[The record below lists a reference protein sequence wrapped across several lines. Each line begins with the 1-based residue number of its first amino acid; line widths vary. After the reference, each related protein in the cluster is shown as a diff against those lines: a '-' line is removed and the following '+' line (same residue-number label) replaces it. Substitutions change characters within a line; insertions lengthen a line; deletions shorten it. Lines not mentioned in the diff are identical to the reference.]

1 MLLNLLQCRGQ
12 SPVKENYQVQNVNVL
27 RLKLG
32 LRNPGWAQIDLCP
45 IFKVLLRDCVVLIH
59 CLKALVTRNINTCSL
74 MLRT

>member
-12 SPVKENYQVQNVNVL
+12 FPVKENYQVQNVNVL